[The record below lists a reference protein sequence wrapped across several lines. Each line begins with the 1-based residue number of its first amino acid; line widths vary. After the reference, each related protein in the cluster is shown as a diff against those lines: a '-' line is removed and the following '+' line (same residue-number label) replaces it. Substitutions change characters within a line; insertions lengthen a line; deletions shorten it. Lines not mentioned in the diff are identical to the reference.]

1 MEATEALKLFFNLAL
16 VDTSRVDEAHSE
28 EDLQRVFAGKFE
40 QCISHTLNLI
50 KEIPLSATNTLSSPL
65 LNAIHALLHIPYSS
79 SWDERVVAKL
89 AEALTLAIPDLI
101 SDDDEE
107 NLDRLRERQA
117 DNTIAPL
124 LLVLR
129 RAAANDQTS
138 KAYLSKT
145 LLPSERYAF
154 TSYCHCVWPVL
165 TIVFNLVTGLSLWI
179 KAPISLHGLCGWWLP
194 PPCHIPE
201 TASAIYFTF
210 SVTKMVSL
218 SGCPPFNQL
227 LSNIDLQLLL

>member
-1 MEATEALKLFFNLAL
+1 MSHVLDKQHVPASAISPEMEATEALKLFFNLAL

-165 TIVFNLVTGLSLWI
+165 TIVFNLVTGLSL
-179 KAPISLHGLCGWWLP
+179 
-194 PPCHIPE
+194 
-201 TASAIYFTF
+201 
-210 SVTKMVSL
+210 
-218 SGCPPFNQL
+218 
-227 LSNIDLQLLL
+227 